1 MKGFF
6 IVLLLVAVFL
16 ASAAN
21 ANDKK
26 EHERM
31 ENAGKVI
38 TEIINIPD
46 NIPEGLL
53 DKAKC
58 VVVLPSVVKGAF
70 IVGANYGRGVMTCR
84 GGANFDGSWGA
95 PTMMALEGASFGFQ
109 IGGQAT
115 DFVLLLMNERSA
127 KGVLTSKVKL
137 GADASAAAGPKGRDT
152 SAETD
157 ATMRAEI
164 LSYSSARC
172 FCRSFSR
179 GFHATS
185 RRQCQQESVW
195 QRDQCPGY
203 CAEWRSPGA
212 TQRQRITC
220 DS

>member
-16 ASAAN
+16 APAAN

-84 GGANFDGSWGA
+84 DRKSTRLNSSHGY
-95 PTMMALEGASFGFQ
+95 
-109 IGGQAT
+109 I
-115 DFVLLLMNERSA
+115 
-127 KGVLTSKVKL
+127 
-137 GADASAAAGPKGRDT
+137 
-152 SAETD
+152 
-157 ATMRAEI
+157 
-164 LSYSSARC
+164 SYAV
-172 FCRSFSR
+172 F
-179 GFHATS
+179 
-185 RRQCQQESVW
+185 
-195 QRDQCPGY
+195 
-203 CAEWRSPGA
+203 
-212 TQRQRITC
+212 
-220 DS
+220 

>member
-115 DFVLLLMNERSA
+115 DFSTQHRSYE
-127 KGVLTSKVKL
+127 LI
-137 GADASAAAGPKGRDT
+137 P
-152 SAETD
+152 
-157 ATMRAEI
+157 
-164 LSYSSARC
+164 Y
-172 FCRSFSR
+172 
-179 GFHATS
+179 
-185 RRQCQQESVW
+185 
-195 QRDQCPGY
+195 
-203 CAEWRSPGA
+203 
-212 TQRQRITC
+212 
-220 DS
+220 